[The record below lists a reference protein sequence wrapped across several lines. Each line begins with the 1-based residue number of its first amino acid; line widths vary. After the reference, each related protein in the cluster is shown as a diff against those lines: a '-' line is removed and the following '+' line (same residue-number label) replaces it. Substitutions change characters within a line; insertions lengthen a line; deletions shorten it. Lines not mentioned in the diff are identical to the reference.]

1 MASYEEEGSVL
12 SAIFGDTLSGECLHA
27 PTKPDIIMFKY
38 LWYDEAQD
46 QTASCTFSHNLPG
59 LIENL
64 FDYYKLINK
73 K

>member
-27 PTKPDIIMFKY
+27 PTKPDIIMFKCFGY
-38 LWYDEAQD
+38 SEAQD

-59 LIENL
+59 LNEA
-64 FDYYKLINK
+64 
-73 K
+73 

>member
-38 LWYDEAQD
+38 LWYGEAQD

-59 LIENL
+59 LNEA
-64 FDYYKLINK
+64 
-73 K
+73 

>member
-27 PTKPDIIMFKY
+27 LSKPDIIMFKY
-38 LWYDEAQD
+38 LWYGEAQD

-59 LIENL
+59 LNEA
-64 FDYYKLINK
+64 
-73 K
+73 